1 MKKKFKLGTVWAVWA
16 YFVLF
21 FLLLILQA
29 VGTVLIPMEMAIYSL
44 MMIVGSYIG
53 LDQAATFVSS
63 MRMPEGIKYEG
74 SKEKLRNIAVAMVLV
89 LAEGLIVQYII
100 KPRILPL
107 DQLFFAT
114 GLILSIY
121 VGGNKAANIAA
132 HISPKKEEVKPE
144 ASSN

>member
-1 MKKKFKLGTVWAVWA
+1 MGTVWAVWA
-16 YFVLF
+16 YFLLF
-21 FLLLILQA
+21 FSLLILQSID
-29 VGTVLIPMEMAIYSL
+29 TVVIPMEMAIYAL

-63 MRMPEGIKYEG
+63 MKMPEGVKYEG
-74 SKEKLRNIAVAMVLV
+74 SKEKLRNIAIAMVLV

-132 HISPKKEEVKPE
+132 HISPKKEELVTK
-144 ASSN
+144 

>member
-1 MKKKFKLGTVWAVWA
+1 
-16 YFVLF
+16 
-21 FLLLILQA
+21 
-29 VGTVLIPMEMAIYSL
+29 MEMAIYSL

-63 MRMPEGIKYEG
+63 MKMPEGIKYEG

-132 HISPKKEEVKPE
+132 NISPKKEEVKPE
-144 ASSN
+144 TSSN